1 VRSMSNRLLASSP
14 FLDIQRQG
22 EPHPDA
28 NEFPYLAASPLFA
41 DLPPAGLVWVA
52 SQGEIHQWQPGE
64 VVVEEGAISDA
75 LGVVLA
81 GSGRV
86 SLQDGALVILGPGET
101 IGEMG
106 VITGAPRSKTVK
118 AGPEGLR
125 AFQVPR
131 ESFEELLHRSRY
143 FSRGLLRQL
152 AERLT
157 ASRS

>member
-1 VRSMSNRLLASSP
+1 
-14 FLDIQRQG
+14 
-22 EPHPDA
+22 
-28 NEFPYLAASPLFA
+28 
-41 DLPPAGLVWVA
+41 
-52 SQGEIHQWQPGE
+52 
-64 VVVEEGAISDA
+64 VVVEEGAISDG

-81 GSGRV
+81 GAGRV
-86 SLQDGALVILGPGET
+86 SLKAGALVILGPGET

-106 VITGAPRSKTVK
+106 VITGAPRNNTVK

-152 AERLT
+152 AERLLT
-157 ASRS
+157 ASTR

>member
-1 VRSMSNRLLASSP
+1 M
-14 FLDIQRQG
+14 
-22 EPHPDA
+22 
-28 NEFPYLAASPLFA
+28 
-41 DLPPAGLVWVA
+41 
-52 SQGEIHQWQPGE
+52 
-64 VVVEEGAISDA
+64 EEGAISDA

-81 GSGRV
+81 GHGRV
-86 SLQDGALVILGPGET
+86 SLTAGALVILGPGET

-106 VITGAPRSKTVK
+106 VITGAPRSSTVK
-118 AGPEGLR
+118 AGPDGLR

-157 ASRS
+157 ASSR

>member
-1 VRSMSNRLLASSP
+1 
-14 FLDIQRQG
+14 
-22 EPHPDA
+22 
-28 NEFPYLAASPLFA
+28 LFA

-86 SLQDGALVILGPGET
+86 SLEAGALVILGPGET